1 MSAENRD
8 VTITSIDL
16 SMSNVFWLV
25 FQFSVASAV
34 TYAVVGGVVW
44 SLIWLMPPF

>member
-1 MSAENRD
+1 MSEENRD

-25 FQFSVASAV
+25 FQFAVAF
-34 TYAVVGGVVW
+34 AVVGGVFW
-44 SLIWLMPPF
+44 SLFRAVAVNLK

>member
-1 MSAENRD
+1 MSEENRD

-25 FQFSVASAV
+25 FQFAVAS
-34 TYAVVGGVVW
+34 AVVGGVVW